1 MLHRHLF
8 EAMCTSQW
16 FLLSVTLDSN
26 NHLRPPHAVP
36 LGGRKQKRFTGS
48 SGFFNPEGTASPS
61 SRSPGS
67 ATKGTA
73 PLSGSPG
80 HQVQSWGDTSLGPL
94 FLYLQHILSLLFR
107 QGTAPLSGSASLAT
121 STLLSLYCL
130 LPLFPKENVH
140 YLVSILIFLLLS
152 QSQKDHLKAESLAEG
167 MRVPGW
173 RLKAGVESLA
183 ADGCVSWRAAVW
195 VPCRQWRL

>member
-1 MLHRHLF
+1 MVEH
-8 EAMCTSQW
+8 
-16 FLLSVTLDSN
+16 
-26 NHLRPPHAVP
+26 
-36 LGGRKQKRFTGS
+36 KKRFTGS
-48 SGFFNPEGTASPS
+48 SGFFNPEGTTSPS

-121 STLLSLYCL
+121 SMLLSLYCL
-130 LPLFPKENVH
+130 LLLFPKENVH
-140 YLVSILIFLLLS
+140 YLLIILIFLLLLFDLLK
-152 QSQKDHLKAESLAEG
+152 QKGYIFNNENRTDKINTSTLTSLFW
-167 MRVPGW
+167 VFPPT
-173 RLKAGVESLA
+173 LA
-183 ADGCVSWRAAVW
+183 NCGISYAKVVVTRFISSIKLSNVLLYFVYMNNLLIIEILC
-195 VPCRQWRL
+195 